1 MQWTI
6 CGKYSFGPLCN
17 HVFVERVGAF
27 CSFATGCVAVIN
39 HSTRYISTHPFVSP
53 HIALPS
59 SGGGWESNYQD
70 FKEEPWFFPGVI
82 PHGIVDK
89 MERSIIG
96 NDVWL
101 GRNVILTNGANIGD
115 GVIAAAGS
123 VIIQDV
129 PDYAIV
135 GGVPARII
143 RFRYTKEQI
152 AALKRIAWWDWDDE
166 KIRSCHEDFYDDI
179 ESFIRKHLRGWQSRE

>member
-1 MQWTI
+1 
-6 CGKYSFGPLCN
+6 
-17 HVFVERVGAF
+17 
-27 CSFATGCVAVIN
+27 
-39 HSTRYISTHPFVSP
+39 
-53 HIALPS
+53 
-59 SGGGWESNYQD
+59 
-70 FKEEPWFFPGVI
+70 
-82 PHGIVDK
+82 

-179 ESFIRKHLRGWQSRE
+179 ESFIRKHLRGVQSRE